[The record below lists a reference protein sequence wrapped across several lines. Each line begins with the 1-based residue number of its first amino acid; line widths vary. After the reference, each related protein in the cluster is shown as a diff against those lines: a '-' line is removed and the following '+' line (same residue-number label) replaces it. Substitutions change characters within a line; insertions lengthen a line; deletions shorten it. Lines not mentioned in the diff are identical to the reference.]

1 MKIKGIGS
9 DFAYA
14 PFRNE
19 NLLLF
24 RSLRLAIK
32 ISSKHVYDIVIQQGT
47 VIDGSGKPM
56 FLADIALKE
65 GVIVGIGDFS
75 ASSAEQVIDAGGCY
89 VVPGFIDVNNHSD
102 TYWELLAQPLLAG
115 MLSQGVTTV
124 IGGNSGSSLAPFT
137 SPAVIRSIQKWTD
150 IGRVNFNWLSM
161 EGFLDE
167 VERRRPGPNF
177 GTLVGHGTLRR
188 GVMRDESRPIRPE
201 EINSMGKLLRTAMRE
216 GALGLSTGLVYT
228 HARDTGVRELVQLT
242 STVRSMGGVYA
253 TYVRDEGAG
262 LVKAVE
268 EAISVARESGALL
281 HISHLKAVG
290 EKHWPLMDEVF
301 HLIETASM
309 NDQEV
314 TFDVYPYT
322 TTGSVLYTFL
332 PKWITEGG
340 RKMMMYRLRDR
351 QVRQAVIRDM
361 RKEAWDYTSMI
372 LFSSQMSRMTKRRHI
387 AEIATEQGKSA
398 EEVIL
403 DILLASD
410 GRAIVSLEVLSQ
422 RNVDKAVV
430 HPFSIISSNGVG
442 YALEHKSTGD
452 LVHPRNF
459 GTFPKV
465 LSEYVRERKLL
476 SWEEAIHK
484 MSGKPAAKFGLQNR
498 GFLREGY
505 AADVVVLR
513 PDAIGS
519 RATTEDPYRY
529 PDGIE
534 WVLVNGVAALAQG
547 QLTKQRSGMVLR
559 RERSW
564 FHW

>member
-1 MKIKGIGS
+1 
-9 DFAYA
+9 
-14 PFRNE
+14 
-19 NLLLF
+19 
-24 RSLRLAIK
+24 
-32 ISSKHVYDIVIQQGT
+32 
-47 VIDGSGKPM
+47 M
-56 FLADIALKE
+56 FSADVALKE
-65 GVIVGIGDFS
+65 GIIVGVGDFS
-75 ASSAEQVIDAGGCY
+75 SSSAEQVIDATGCY
-89 VVPGFIDVNNHSD
+89 VTPGFVDINNHSD
-102 TYWELLAQPLLAG
+102 TYWELLAQPELAG
-115 MLSQGVTTV
+115 MLCQGVTTV

-137 SPAVIRSIQKWTD
+137 NPGVIRSIQKWTD
-150 IGRVNFNWLSM
+150 IGKVNFNWLSM

-167 VERRRPGPNF
+167 VERRRPGTNF

-228 HARDTGVRELVQLT
+228 HARDTGTRELVQLT
-242 STVRSMGGVYA
+242 SAVRSMGGVYA

-268 EAISVARESGALL
+268 EAIGVARESGISL

-290 EKHWPLMDEVF
+290 ERYWPLMDEVF

-309 NDQEV
+309 NDQEI

-361 RKEAWDYTSMI
+361 KKESWDYTSMI
-372 LFSSQMSRMTKRRHI
+372 LSSSRLSRMTKRRHI
-387 AEIATEQGKSA
+387 AEIAQEQGKSA

-403 DILLASD
+403 DILLASN
-410 GRAIVSLEVLSQ
+410 GQAIVSLEVLSQ
-422 RNVDKAVV
+422 QNVDKAVA

-465 LSEYVRERKLL
+465 LSEYVREKRLL
-476 SWEEAIHK
+476 SWEEAIYK
-484 MSGKPAAKFGLQNR
+484 MTGKPAAKFGLQNR
-498 GFLREGY
+498 GLLREGC
-505 AADVVVLR
+505 AADIVVLH
-513 PDAIGS
+513 PDLVVS
-519 RATTEDPYRY
+519 RATMEDPYRY

-534 WVLVNGVAALAQG
+534 WVFVNGVVALEKG
-547 QLTKQRSGMVLR
+547 RLTKQRSGMLLR
-559 RERSW
+559 RKQGW

>member
-1 MKIKGIGS
+1 M
-9 DFAYA
+9 
-14 PFRNE
+14 
-19 NLLLF
+19 
-24 RSLRLAIK
+24 
-32 ISSKHVYDIVIQQGT
+32 YDIVIQHGT
-47 VIDGSGKPM
+47 VVDGSGKPM
-56 FLADIALKE
+56 FLADVALKE
-65 GVIVGIGDFS
+65 GVVVGVGDFAS
-75 ASSAEQVIDAGGCY
+75 SSAEQVIDATGCY
-89 VVPGFIDVNNHSD
+89 VSPGFVDINNHSD
-102 TYWELLAQPLLAG
+102 TYWELLAQPGLAG
-115 MLSQGVTTV
+115 MLCQGVTTI

-137 SPAVIRSIQKWTD
+137 SPSVIRSIQKWTD
-150 IGRVNFNWLSM
+150 IGKINFNWLSM
-161 EGFLDE
+161 EDFLDE
-167 VERRRPGPNF
+167 VERRQPGTNF

-188 GVMRDESRPIRPE
+188 GVMRDENRPIRPE

-228 HARDTGVRELVQLT
+228 HARDTGTRELVQLT
-242 STVRSMGGVYA
+242 SAVRSMDGVYA

-262 LVKAVE
+262 LVKSVE
-268 EAISVARESGALL
+268 EAISVARESGTPL

-290 EKHWPLMDEVF
+290 KKHWPLMDEVF

-309 NDQEV
+309 NNQEI

-322 TTGSVLYTFL
+322 ATGSVLYTFL

-361 RKEAWDYTSMI
+361 KKESWDYAGMLLS
-372 LFSSQMSRMTKRRHI
+372 SSQVSRMTRRRYVS
-387 AEIATEQGKSA
+387 EIAQEQGKSA
-398 EEVIL
+398 EEVVL
-403 DILLASD
+403 DILLAS
-410 GRAIVSLEVLSQ
+410 GGQAIVSLEVLSQ

-430 HPFSIISSNGVG
+430 HPLSIISSNGVG

-484 MSGKPAAKFGLQNR
+484 MTGKPAVKFGLKNR

-505 AADVVVLR
+505 AADIVVFR
-513 PDAIGS
+513 PDAIAS
-519 RATTEDPYRY
+519 RATMEDPYRY

-534 WVLVNGVAALAQG
+534 WVLVNGAIALEQG
-547 QLTKQRSGMVLR
+547 RLTKRRLGMILR
-559 RERSW
+559 RRGW
-564 FHW
+564 FYW